1 MTPRG
6 NKMAAVLARGQVQS
20 FYFCRASPFWTD
32 YKAFFYYYYSMMTNI
47 PFLSFCSLY
56 GRSIWTTMM
65 DSTCSQGRA
74 TPPSHLPIIKCFTER
89 EVDSVS
95 FSFQAIIIQQ
105 PVLLAGP
112 PLRRH
117 VSQRNHRVLEEG
129 GRGGR
134 EGTPF

>member
-1 MTPRG
+1 
-6 NKMAAVLARGQVQS
+6 MAAVLARGQVQS
-20 FYFCRASPFWTD
+20 FYFCRTSPFWTKD
-32 YKAFFYYYYSMMTNI
+32 RLQGFLLLLLLHDDKHSFFVILFTLW
-47 PFLSFCSLY
+47 PLY
-56 GRSIWTTMM
+56 MDKMM

-105 PVLLAGP
+105 PVLLAEP
-112 PLRRH
+112 PLRGH

-129 GRGGR
+129 GR
-134 EGTPF
+134 